1 MMARH
6 NELGIIGEKAACE
19 FLKGKGYKILD
30 YNWRFAKDELDIIA
44 EHDNFLIVI
53 EVKTRSSWQYGEP
66 HEAVTPKKQKFI
78 VRATEA
84 YILEKEIELE
94 VRFDVIS
101 IVMTGNTV
109 TDLTHIEDAFY
120 ATM

>member
-1 MMARH
+1 MARH
-6 NELGIIGEKAACE
+6 NELGILGEKIARE
-19 FLKGKGYKILD
+19 YLQGKGYKIMD
-30 YNWRFAKDELDIIA
+30 YNWRFLKDELDIIA
-44 EHDNFLIVI
+44 EHDDTLVVI

-78 VRATEA
+78 VRAADA
-84 YILEKEIELE
+84 YVLEKEIDKE

-101 IVMTGNTV
+101 IVMAGNDV
-109 TDLTHIEDAFY
+109 SELTHIEDAFY

>member
-1 MMARH
+1 MAKH
-6 NELGIIGEKAACE
+6 NELGIIGEKAARE
-19 FLKGKGYKILD
+19 YLNGKGYLILD
-30 YNWRFAKDELDIIA
+30 FNWRYLKDELDIIA
-44 EHDNFLIVI
+44 EHANFIIVV

-84 YILEKEIELE
+84 YIQENEIEKE

>member
-1 MMARH
+1 MAKH
-6 NELGIIGEKAACE
+6 NELGIIGEKTARE

-30 YNWRFAKDELDIIA
+30 YNWRYLKDELDIIA
-44 EHDNFLIVI
+44 EYDNKLIVI

-84 YILEKEIELE
+84 YIQEKEIEKE

-101 IVMTGNTV
+101 IVMAGNDV
-109 TDLTHIEDAFY
+109 TDLMHIEDAFY

>member
-1 MMARH
+1 MARH
-6 NELGIIGEKAACE
+6 NELGIIGEKAARE
-19 FLKGKGYKILD
+19 YLKGRGYKILD
-30 YNWRFAKDELDIIA
+30 HNWRYLKDELDIIA
-44 EHDNFLIVI
+44 EHDNKLIVI

-78 VRATEA
+78 VRATDA
-84 YILEKEIELE
+84 YILEKEIEKE

-101 IVMTGNTV
+101 IVMTGNSV
-109 TDLTHIEDAFY
+109 SDLAHIEDAFY

>member
-1 MMARH
+1 MARH
-6 NELGIIGEKAACE
+6 NELGIIGEITARE
-19 FLKGKGYKILD
+19 YLKEKGYKILA
-30 YNWRFAKDELDIIA
+30 YNWRFAKDELDVIA
-44 EHDNFLIVI
+44 EYDNLLIVV

-78 VRATEA
+78 VRSAEA
-84 YILEKEIELE
+84 YILEKEIEKE
-94 VRFDVIS
+94 VRFYVIS

>member
-1 MMARH
+1 MARH
-6 NELGIIGEKAACE
+6 NELGIIGEKAARE
-19 FLKGKGYKILD
+19 FLKGKGFKILD
-30 YNWRFAKDELDIIA
+30 YNWRFGKDELDIIA
-44 EHDNFLIVI
+44 EYDNLLIVI

-84 YILEKEIELE
+84 YILEKEIENE

>member
-1 MMARH
+1 MAKH
-6 NELGIIGEKAACE
+6 NELGIIGEKAARE
-19 FLKGKGYKILD
+19 FLKGKSYKILD
-30 YNWRFAKDELDIIA
+30 CNWRFLKDELDIIA
-44 EHDNFLIVI
+44 EFDNHLVVV

-84 YILEKEIELE
+84 YINEKEIELE

-101 IVMTGNTV
+101 IVMTGNAV

-120 ATM
+120 PTI

>member
-1 MMARH
+1 MAKH
-6 NELGIIGEKAACE
+6 NELGALGEKIARE
-19 FLKGKGYKILD
+19 FLAEKGFKILD
-30 YNWRFAKDELDIIA
+30 SNWRYLKDELDIIA
-44 EHDNFLIVI
+44 EHNNFLVVI
-53 EVKTRSSWQYGEP
+53 EVKTRSTWQYGEP

-84 YILEKEIELE
+84 YINEKEIEKE

-101 IVMTGNTV
+101 IVMAGHKV
-109 TDLTHIEDAFY
+109 SELTHIEDAFY